1 MAVTAGLFVVAVA
14 AAVVVVAVVVVAVI
28 AVVVVVVVVGVVVIV
43 VVGVVGVGPDQCMP
57 SGIVRRGVQG
67 MALFRSMESDSQKSV
82 CTTVAFLWQ
91 RFPSSSL
98 PS

>member
-14 AAVVVVAVVVVAVI
+14 AAVVVAVVVVAVI
-28 AVVVVVVVVGVVVIV
+28 AVVVVGVVVIVV